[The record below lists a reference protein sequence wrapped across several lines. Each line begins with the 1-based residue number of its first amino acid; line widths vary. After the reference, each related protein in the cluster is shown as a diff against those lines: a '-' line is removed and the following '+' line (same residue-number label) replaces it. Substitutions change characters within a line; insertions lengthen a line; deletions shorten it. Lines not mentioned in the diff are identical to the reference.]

1 MAFSSIKL
9 IWEMILVFD
18 FTDRAF
24 GTLENNEFD
33 QYMVKHD
40 FPAFHATL
48 VRDVPLVKN
57 VV

>member
-1 MAFSSIKL
+1 
-9 IWEMILVFD
+9 LVFD

-40 FPAFHATL
+40 FPAFHARL
-48 VRDVPLVKN
+48 VRDVPLAQN
-57 VV
+57 LF